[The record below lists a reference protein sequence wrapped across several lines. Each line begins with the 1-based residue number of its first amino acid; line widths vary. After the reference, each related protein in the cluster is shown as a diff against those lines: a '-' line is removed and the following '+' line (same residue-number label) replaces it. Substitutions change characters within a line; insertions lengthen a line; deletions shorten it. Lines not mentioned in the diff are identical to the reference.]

1 MFDARGYSHGNRPDT
16 WLKPGLSERL
26 AELHRLNQSSFLEI
40 AETLSTE
47 FNIKVSRNAVI
58 GRAKRMR
65 LPERTPQ
72 PRLAAKSLPAKT
84 KNECDHT
91 WGGSDK
97 DGKPICIKCGMVKVP
112 VQRPAPRVS
121 RLPGKSRN
129 LTIYELRD
137 GLLPL
142 ALR

>member
-1 MFDARGYSHGNRPDT
+1 MTIRNSTFDARGYSHGNRPDT

-40 AETLSTE
+40 AETLSAE

-58 GRAKRMR
+58 GRAKRMHLPDRAVPR
-65 LPERTPQ
+65 LP
-72 PRLAAKSLPAKT
+72 AKSPPAKT

-97 DGKPICIKCGMVKVP
+97 DGKPICIKCGVVKVP
-112 VQRPAPRVS
+112 DRRH
-121 RLPGKSRN
+121 RRDCPGYRAGAA
-129 LTIYELRD
+129 T
-137 GLLPL
+137 
-142 ALR
+142 